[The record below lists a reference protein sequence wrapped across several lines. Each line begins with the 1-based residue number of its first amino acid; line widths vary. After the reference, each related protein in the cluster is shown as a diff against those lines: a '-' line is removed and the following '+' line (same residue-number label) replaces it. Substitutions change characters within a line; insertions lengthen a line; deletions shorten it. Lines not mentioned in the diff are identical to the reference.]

1 MVYDKSLQC
10 LKLTQMSRIR
20 NLDVSEGGGRKTPGI
35 TRNFNIFS
43 KKLHFI
49 SSDIFILRIKQERAE
64 SEMVTQK
71 MPRIAHPYYIQ
82 FLPINL
88 DWAAI
93 NSTGDMARTKK
104 RGTDGRT
111 DGQTDRRT
119 DGQGVILQTPSGFP
133 GWGLKIGRILYKM
146 MRHFKKSAQRDY
158 RRYRIFRCITRG
170 LYTDFTY
177 KTPGCGLYTGAGNAS
192 ISFTTRLSKDSDHS
206 LETIRYWTNQS
217 QFEII

>member
-71 MPRIAHPYYIQ
+71 MPRIAHPYIHSYG
-82 FLPINL
+82 N
-88 DWAAI
+88 
-93 NSTGDMARTKK
+93 
-104 RGTDGRT
+104 
-111 DGQTDRRT
+111 
-119 DGQGVILQTPSGFP
+119 SGFTRITHETSKVCFHWGSLDIKFYVVSEGPACP
-133 GWGLKIGRILYKM
+133 GIDPRTSRLQGESVDHYAIETVLLRLVI
-146 MRHFKKSAQRDY
+146 
-158 RRYRIFRCITRG
+158 CI
-170 LYTDFTY
+170 
-177 KTPGCGLYTGAGNAS
+177 
-192 ISFTTRLSKDSDHS
+192 
-206 LETIRYWTNQS
+206 IR
-217 QFEII
+217 